1 MARNEVRVSSRRTLI
16 LLLAVGLGLVAAF
29 FLYTYVNNIEDE
41 AASDFDLE
49 NVLKAVEQ
57 IPRGTLGEDA
67 IDAVLVESGTIPRE
81 YKPEQAIVNVDS
93 IRGKVAIFDI
103 PAGVAITD
111 TMFVSEEDVEIS
123 FRRRL
128 EQPEWSTATISV
140 DQVGSVAGLLVP
152 GDEVNI
158 MVAVEIEEEDLETLP
173 EQPPPGQLVYR
184 FDQQFAMLYQKVHIL
199 AVGTATES
207 LPGED
212 VVAEGEEAEEQST
225 GDTGLITFNVPP
237 RAAQLIASAQLNSSI
252 YLSLVPTDYNPVEI
266 GPVEAIEPFLENLP
280 GQDADQLTPYGPDG
294 SGGGDE

>member
-1 MARNEVRVSSRRTLI
+1 VSSRRTLI

-49 NVLKAVEQ
+49 NVLKAVEL

-67 IDAVLVESGTIPRE
+67 IDAVFVESGTIPRE

-128 EQPEWSTATISV
+128 EQPDWATATISV

-152 GDEVNI
+152 GDEVNM
-158 MVAVEIEEEDLETLP
+158 MVAVDIDPEDLEALP
-173 EQPPPGQLVYR
+173 EQPPPDQLV
-184 FDQQFAMLYQKVHIL
+184 FQFERRYEMLYQKVHIL

-207 LPGED
+207 LPGEE
-212 VVAEGEEAEEQST
+212 VAAEGEEEQTT

-237 RAAQLIASAQLNSSI
+237 EAAQLIATAHLTSTI
-252 YLSLVPTDYNPVEI
+252 YLSLVPTDYDPVEI
-266 GPVEAIEPFLENLP
+266 GPVEPIPPFLENLP
-280 GQDADQLTPYGPDG
+280 GQNADQLTPYGPDG
-294 SGGGDE
+294 NGGGDE

>member
-1 MARNEVRVSSRRTLI
+1 VSSRRTLI

-81 YKPEQAIVNVDS
+81 YKPDQAIVNVDS

-128 EQPEWSTATISV
+128 EQPDWATATISV

-152 GDEVNI
+152 GDEVNM
-158 MVAVEIEEEDLETLP
+158 MVAVDIEPEDLEALP
-173 EQPPPGQLVYR
+173 EQPPPDQLVFTFERRYE
-184 FDQQFAMLYQKVHIL
+184 MLYQKVHIL
-199 AVGTATES
+199 AVGSATES
-207 LPGED
+207 LPGEE
-212 VVAEGEEAEEQST
+212 VATDEENERQQNQ

-237 RAAQLIASAQLNSSI
+237 DAAQLIATAHLTSTI
-252 YLSLVPTDYNPVEI
+252 YLSLVPTDYDPVEI
-266 GPVEAIEPFLENLP
+266 GPVEPIEPFLETLP
-280 GQDADQLTPYGPDG
+280 GQNADQLTPYGPDG